1 MKESAEGERGKR
13 EVREAARPV
22 PPVPSR
28 ASDKPDA
35 SPASACQG
43 EVSVIYDT
51 RVVTVFAA
59 ARSGAAQGAGT
70 CKRLEERRALAS
82 RGGTSPRAAVTPFL
96 RPSPDR
102 QTHSAPGWG

>member
-28 ASDKPDA
+28 AADKPDA
-35 SPASACQG
+35 SPASPCQG

-59 ARSGAAQGAGT
+59 TRSAAAQG
-70 CKRLEERRALAS
+70 RHMQVI
-82 RGGTSPRAAVTPFL
+82 RGAKGSL
-96 RPSPDR
+96 
-102 QTHSAPGWG
+102 

>member
-28 ASDKPDA
+28 AADKPDA
-35 SPASACQG
+35 SPASPCQG

-51 RVVTVFAA
+51 RVVTAFAA
-59 ARSGAAQGAGT
+59 AQSGADQGAGT

-82 RGGTSPRAAVTPFL
+82 RGETSPSAAITSFL
-96 RPSPDR
+96 RPSPGG
-102 QTHSAPGWG
+102 QILSAPG